1 MGTKAVALFVAAL
14 CLGAGAALAQTQP
27 PTGAASNCPVT
38 RDQLA
43 TALKAAVKP
52 SGGPS
57 NGGLD
62 NNEWAAIVNR
72 DGNVCAIVF
81 SGAKWQDQ
89 WLGSR
94 PIAVEKAN
102 TALSFSLD
110 GMALSTA
117 NLYAGAQPEGF
128 LFGIGRTNPPNDSI
142 YEGDVEKFGTD
153 ADPVLGRRVGGVVTF
168 GGGLALYNN
177 GGLIGGLGVSG
188 DTSCADHNVA
198 WRIRHALNLD
208 HAQKGPDRDKKDAI
222 IYDIGITGTSKSGY
236 GHPKCAGK
244 EADIGNE
251 LGAAVSSGLLR

>member
-1 MGTKAVALFVAAL
+1 MRIKAAAAALGAL
-14 CLGAGAALAQTQP
+14 CLSAGAALAQAQP
-27 PTGAASNCPVT
+27 TTGPASNCPVT

-62 NNEWAAIVNR
+62 NHEWAAIVNR

-142 YEGDVEKFGTD
+142 YEGAVEKFGTES
-153 ADPVLGRRVGGVVTF
+153 DPVLGRRVGGTVTF
-168 GGGLALYNN
+168 GGGLALYNSA
-177 GGLIGGLGVSG
+177 GLVGGLGVSG

-208 HAQKGPDRDKKDAI
+208 HALKGPDKDKKDAI
-222 IYDIGITGTSKSGY
+222 IYDMGLTGTSKSGY
-236 GHPKCAGK
+236 GHPKCTGK
-244 EADIGNE
+244 EADVGNE

>member
-1 MGTKAVALFVAAL
+1 MRMKAAAVG
-14 CLGAGAALAQTQP
+14 LGAFCLVASGVSAQTQA
-27 PTGAASNCPVT
+27 PTGPASNCPVT
-38 RDQLA
+38 RDQLV

-72 DGNVCAIVF
+72 DGNVCALAF
-81 SGAKWQDQ
+81 SGGTWKDQ

-142 YEGDVEKFGTD
+142 YEGDAEKFGTD

-177 GGLIGGLGVSG
+177 AGLIGGVGVSG

-198 WRIRHALNLD
+198 WRMRHALNLD
-208 HAQKGPDRDKKDAI
+208 HTQKGPDRDKKDAI
-222 IYDIGITGTSKSGY
+222 IYDIGITGTSKSGF

-244 EADIGNE
+244 EADVGNE

>member
-1 MGTKAVALFVAAL
+1 MGTRVVALAVAAL
-14 CLGAGAALAQTQP
+14 CSGAGTVQAQTQAAAAP
-27 PTGAASNCPVT
+27 PSNCPIT
-38 RDQLA
+38 HDQLA
-43 TALKAAVKP
+43 NALKAAVKP
-52 SGGPS
+52 TGGPS

-72 DGNVCAIVF
+72 DGKVCAIAF
-81 SGAKWQDQ
+81 SGSSWKDQ

-94 PIAVEKAN
+94 PIAVEKAS

-128 LFGIGRTNPPNDSI
+128 LFGIGRTNPPNNAI
-142 YEGDVEKFGTD
+142 YEGDAEKFGTD
-153 ADPVLGRRVGGVVTF
+153 ADPVLGRRIGGLVTF

-177 GGLIGGLGVSG
+177 AGLIGGLGVSG

-198 WRIRHALNLD
+198 WRMRHALNLD
-208 HAQKGPDRDKKDAI
+208 HAQKGPDKDKKDAI
-222 IYDIGITGTSKSGY
+222 IYDIGLTGASKSGY

-251 LGAAVSSGLLR
+251 IGATVSGGLLR

>member
-1 MGTKAVALFVAAL
+1 MSTKAAVFAFAAIWF
-14 CLGAGAALAQTQP
+14 GTGAAFAQTQP

-38 RDQLA
+38 HDQLA

-72 DGNVCAIVF
+72 DGNVCAIAF
-81 SGAKWQDQ
+81 SGATWKDQ

-142 YEGDVEKFGTD
+142 YEGDVEKFGTQG
-153 ADPVLGRRVGGVVTF
+153 DPVLGRRVGGVVTF
-168 GGGLALYNN
+168 GGGLALYN
-177 GGLIGGLGVSG
+177 GAGLIGGLGISG

-198 WRIRHALNLD
+198 WRIRQALNLSN
-208 HAQKGPDRDKKDAI
+208 APKGPDKDKKDAI
-222 IYDIGITGTSKSGY
+222 IYDIGLTGTSKSGF
-236 GHPKCAGK
+236 GHPKCNGK
-244 EADIGNE
+244 EADVGND
-251 LGAAVSSGLLR
+251 LGASVSGGLLR

>member
-1 MGTKAVALFVAAL
+1 MRMKAAAVGLGAL
-14 CLGAGAALAQTQP
+14 CLGAGAVHAQTQA
-27 PTGAASNCPVT
+27 PTSPASNCPVT
-38 RDQLA
+38 RDQLV

-62 NNEWAAIVNR
+62 NNQWGAIVNR
-72 DGNVCAIVF
+72 DGNVCAMAF
-81 SGAKWQDQ
+81 SGGTWKDQ

-153 ADPVLGRRVGGVVTF
+153 SDPVLGRRVGGTVTF

-177 GGLIGGLGVSG
+177 AGLIGGLGVSG

-208 HAQKGPDRDKKDAI
+208 HALKGPDKDKKDAI
-222 IYDIGITGTSKSGY
+222 IYDIGITGTSKSGF

-244 EADIGNE
+244 ESDVGNE
-251 LGAAVSSGLLR
+251 LGAAVTSGLLR

>member
-1 MGTKAVALFVAAL
+1 MHTAIVSGIIALIAAL
-14 CLGAGAALAQTQP
+14 SVSQAAAQAP
-27 PTGAASNCPVT
+27 PSCPVEHD
-38 RDQLA
+38 RLA
-43 TALKAAVKP
+43 DILKKSVKP
-52 SGGPS
+52 AGGPS

-72 DGNVCAIVF
+72 DGNVCAVAF
-81 SGAKWQDQ
+81 SGATWKDQ

-94 PIAVEKAN
+94 PIAGEKAN
-102 TALSFSLD
+102 TAMSFSLD
-110 GMALSTA
+110 SMALSTA

-142 YEGDVEKFGTD
+142 YEGEVDKFGTD

-177 GGLIGGLGVSG
+177 ASLVGGLGVSG
-188 DTSCADHNVA
+188 DMSCADHNVA
-198 WRIRHALNLD
+198 WRVRHALNLD
-208 HAQKGPDRDKKDAI
+208 HAQKGPDKDKKDAI

-236 GHPKCAGK
+236 GHPRCAGK

-251 LGAAVSSGLLR
+251 LGAAVSGGLLR

>member
-1 MGTKAVALFVAAL
+1 MRRKAVALATAAF
-14 CLGAGAALAQTQP
+14 CLGAGAASAQTQP
-27 PTGAASNCPVT
+27 PAAPAADCPIT
-38 RDQLA
+38 HDQLA

-72 DGNVCAIVF
+72 DGNVCAVAF
-81 SGAKWQDQ
+81 SGASWKDQ

-110 GMALSTA
+110 GMAMSTA

-142 YEGDVEKFGTD
+142 YEGDVEKFGTPS
-153 ADPVLGRRVGGVVTF
+153 DPILGRRVGGVVTF

-177 GGLIGGLGVSG
+177 AGLIGGLGVSG

-198 WRIRHALNLD
+198 WRMRHALNLD
-208 HAQKGPDRDKKDAI
+208 HAPKGPDKDKKDAI
-222 IYDIGITGTSKSGY
+222 VYDIGLTGASKSGF

-244 EADIGNE
+244 EADVGNE
-251 LGAAVSSGLLR
+251 LGAAVSGGLLR